1 MKTDVLIIGGGPA
14 GLTAGIFTTRAG
26 LSTVLI
32 ERLAIGGQAS
42 LTYLVENY
50 PGFDK
55 ISGFDLTDRMA
66 KQAEAN
72 GVDIMYGTVNSLDK
86 SEHGFIVK
94 TNDETYEADKVIIAC
109 GCKTRRLGLIN
120 EVELT
125 GHGVSY
131 CASCDGHFFKDKVVA
146 IVGGGNSAITDVD
159 YLSRLAKKIYLIN
172 RSEKF
177 RAGEH
182 QIKRIS
188 EMKNVEILTNAQVSK
203 LSGANELSGIQ
214 LTQNGEPIDL
224 KVDGLFVAI
233 GQEPYLPFL
242 NIDIKKDSGGYI
254 LVDENMQTSEKNLF
268 ACGDIIGKHFRQIIT
283 ACADGAVAG
292 NSCVGVK

>member
-72 GVDIMYGTVNSLDK
+72 GVDIVYGTVNSLDK

-203 LSGANELSGIQ
+203 LSGTNELSGIQ

>member
-72 GVDIMYGTVNSLDK
+72 GVDIVYGTVNSLDK

-182 QIKRIS
+182 QIKRVS

-203 LSGANELSGIQ
+203 LSGTNELSGIQ
-214 LTQNGEPIDL
+214 LTQNGETIDL

>member
-32 ERLAIGGQAS
+32 ERLTIGGQAS

-182 QIKRIS
+182 QIKRVS

-203 LSGANELSGIQ
+203 LSGTNELSGIQ
-214 LTQNGEPIDL
+214 LTQNGELIDL

-242 NIDIKKDSGGYI
+242 NIDIKKDSSGYI

-268 ACGDIIGKHFRQIIT
+268 ACGDIISKHFRQIIT

>member
-72 GVDIMYGTVNSLDK
+72 GVDIVYGTVNSLDK

-214 LTQNGEPIDL
+214 LTQNGELIDL

-242 NIDIKKDSGGYI
+242 NIDIKKDSSGYI

>member
-72 GVDIMYGTVNSLDK
+72 GVNIEYGTVNSLDK

-172 RSEKF
+172 RSENF

-188 EMKNVEILTNAQVSK
+188 EMQNVEILTNAQVSK
-203 LSGANELSGIQ
+203 LSGTNELSGIQ
-214 LTQNGEPIDL
+214 LTQNGELIDL

-242 NIDIKKDSGGYI
+242 NIDIKKDSSGYI

-268 ACGDIIGKHFRQIIT
+268 ACGDIISKHFRQIIT

>member
-72 GVDIMYGTVNSLDK
+72 GVDIVYGTVNSLDK

-94 TNDETYEADKVIIAC
+94 TNDEAYEADRVIIAC

-182 QIKRIS
+182 QIKRVS

-203 LSGANELSGIQ
+203 LSGTNELSGIQ
-214 LTQNGEPIDL
+214 LTQNGELIDL

>member
-72 GVDIMYGTVNSLDK
+72 GVDIVYGTVNSLDK

-131 CASCDGHFFKDKVVA
+131 CASCGGHFFKDKVVA

-182 QIKRIS
+182 QIKRVS

-203 LSGANELSGIQ
+203 LSGTNELSGIQ
-214 LTQNGEPIDL
+214 LTQNGETIDL

-242 NIDIKKDSGGYI
+242 NIDIKKDSSGYI

>member
-72 GVDIMYGTVNSLDK
+72 GVDIVYGTVNSLDK

-203 LSGANELSGIQ
+203 LSGTNELSGIQ
-214 LTQNGEPIDL
+214 LTQNGELIDL

-242 NIDIKKDSGGYI
+242 NIDIKKDSSGYI

-268 ACGDIIGKHFRQIIT
+268 ACGDIISKHFRQIIT

>member
-94 TNDETYEADKVIIAC
+94 TNDETYEADRVIIAC

-182 QIKRIS
+182 QIKRVS

-214 LTQNGEPIDL
+214 LTQNGETIDL

>member
-72 GVDIMYGTVNSLDK
+72 GVDIVYGTVNSLDK

-214 LTQNGEPIDL
+214 FTQNGELIDL

-242 NIDIKKDSGGYI
+242 NIDIKKDSSGYI

-268 ACGDIIGKHFRQIIT
+268 ACGDIISKHFRQIIT
-283 ACADGAVAG
+283 ACADGSVAG

>member
-1 MKTDVLIIGGGPA
+1 MKIDVLIIGGGPA

-72 GVDIMYGTVNSLDK
+72 GVDIVYGTVNSLDK

-182 QIKRIS
+182 QIKRVS

-203 LSGANELSGIQ
+203 LSGTNELSGIQ
-214 LTQNGEPIDL
+214 LTQNGELIDL

-242 NIDIKKDSGGYI
+242 NIDIKKDSSGYI

-268 ACGDIIGKHFRQIIT
+268 ACGDIISKHFRQIIT

>member
-72 GVDIMYGTVNSLDK
+72 GVDIVYGTVNSLDK

-172 RSEKF
+172 RSENF

-188 EMKNVEILTNAQVSK
+188 EMQNVEILTNAQVSK
-203 LSGANELSGIQ
+203 LSGANELSCIQ
-214 LTQNGEPIDL
+214 LTQNGELIDL

>member
-72 GVDIMYGTVNSLDK
+72 GVDIVYGTVNSLDK
-86 SEHGFIVK
+86 SEHDFIVK

-203 LSGANELSGIQ
+203 LSGTNELSGVQ
-214 LTQNGEPIDL
+214 LTQDGELIDL

-242 NIDIKKDSGGYI
+242 NIDIKKDSSGYI

-268 ACGDIIGKHFRQIIT
+268 ACGDIISKHFRQIIT

>member
-72 GVDIMYGTVNSLDK
+72 GVDIVYGTVNSLDK

-182 QIKRIS
+182 QIKRVS

-203 LSGANELSGIQ
+203 LSGTNELSGIQ
-214 LTQNGEPIDL
+214 LTQNGETIDL

-242 NIDIKKDSGGYI
+242 NIDIKKDSSGYI

>member
-72 GVDIMYGTVNSLDK
+72 GVDIVYGTVNSLDK
-86 SEHGFIVK
+86 SKHGFIVK

-182 QIKRIS
+182 QIKRVS

-214 LTQNGEPIDL
+214 LTQNGETIDL

-242 NIDIKKDSGGYI
+242 NIDIKKDSSGYI

-268 ACGDIIGKHFRQIIT
+268 ACGDIISKHFRQIIT

>member
-55 ISGFDLTDRMA
+55 ISGFDLTDRMT

-72 GVDIMYGTVNSLDK
+72 GVDIVYGTVNSLDK

-214 LTQNGEPIDL
+214 LTQNGETIDL

-242 NIDIKKDSGGYI
+242 NIDIKKDSSGYI

-268 ACGDIIGKHFRQIIT
+268 ACGDIISKHFRQIIT

>member
-72 GVDIMYGTVNSLDK
+72 GVDIVYGTVNSLDK

-94 TNDETYEADKVIIAC
+94 TNDETYEADRVIIAC

-182 QIKRIS
+182 QIKRVS

-214 LTQNGEPIDL
+214 LTQNGELIDL

-242 NIDIKKDSGGYI
+242 NIDIKKDSSGYI

-268 ACGDIIGKHFRQIIT
+268 ACGDIISKHFRQIIT

>member
-182 QIKRIS
+182 QIKRVS

-203 LSGANELSGIQ
+203 LSGTNELSGIQ
-214 LTQNGEPIDL
+214 LTQNGELIDL

-268 ACGDIIGKHFRQIIT
+268 ACGDIISKHFRQIIT

>member
-72 GVDIMYGTVNSLDK
+72 GVDIVYGTVNSLDK

-182 QIKRIS
+182 QIKRVS

>member
-72 GVDIMYGTVNSLDK
+72 GVDIVYGTVNSLDK
-86 SEHGFIVK
+86 SKHGFIVK

-214 LTQNGEPIDL
+214 LTQNGETIDL

-268 ACGDIIGKHFRQIIT
+268 ACGDIISKHFRQIIT

>member
-72 GVDIMYGTVNSLDK
+72 GVDIVYGTVNSLDK

-214 LTQNGEPIDL
+214 LTQNGETIDL

>member
-72 GVDIMYGTVNSLDK
+72 GVDIVYGTVNSLDK

-182 QIKRIS
+182 QIKRVS

-214 LTQNGEPIDL
+214 LTQNGETIDL

-268 ACGDIIGKHFRQIIT
+268 ACGDIISKHFRQIIT